1 MFKQPTLI
9 EFYDNN
15 SQKMNT
21 QIIDMKMGDCYT
33 VFLSSRGQVF
43 VMGDNTEGQLA
54 NDNFNVSYQTP

>member
-1 MFKQPTLI
+1 VFKQPTLI
-9 EFYDNN
+9 EFNDNN

-43 VMGDNTEGQLA
+43 VMGDNIEGQLA

>member
-9 EFYDNN
+9 EFNDNN

-43 VMGDNTEGQLA
+43 VMGDNIEGQLA

>member
-43 VMGDNTEGQLA
+43 VMGDNIEGQLA
-54 NDNFNVSYQTP
+54 NDNFKLSYQTP

>member
-33 VFLSSRGQVF
+33 VFLSSRVQVL

>member
-43 VMGDNTEGQLA
+43 VMGDNIEGQLA
-54 NDNFNVSYQTP
+54 NDNFNLSYQTP

>member
-1 MFKQPTLI
+1 
-9 EFYDNN
+9 
-15 SQKMNT
+15 MNT

-43 VMGDNTEGQLA
+43 VMGDNIEGQLA

>member
-21 QIIDMKMGDCYT
+21 QIIDMKIGDCYT

-43 VMGDNTEGQLA
+43 VIGDNIEGQLA

>member
-43 VMGDNTEGQLA
+43 VMGDNIEGQLA